1 MCVVLRTRIA
11 KGFRGPYVF
20 FLIVLSLH
28 NYCNAQDR
36 VTFDIEKNINI
47 CLGYPFASN
56 NWGYTHP
63 FVGSEVTRYET
74 ETGSFASKSVII
86 GQLELS
92 KKYFG
97 LGLGAG
103 FFPADIKVDK
113 TEDLYTI
120 NSIFLEF
127 EGLLF
132 PLKSSIGKIVPI
144 LRVGGGGLASS
155 GDLKT
160 TAMFFSIG
168 AGIYSFITKNI
179 GASVIIKKRYFT
191 YDEIPL
197 DENITGDIKFIN
209 YAIQL
214 GVMYRLANRDLK

>member
-1 MCVVLRTRIA
+1 MKILSVFIVKVFLFLFIAHELCIA
-11 KGFRGPYVF
+11 KEIQEYE
-20 FLIVLSLH
+20 S
-28 NYCNAQDR
+28 N
-36 VTFDIEKNINI
+36 KNLKIFV
-47 CLGYPFASN
+47 GYPIGSN
-56 NWGYTHP
+56 DWGYTHP

-74 ETGSFASKSVII
+74 ETGSFTSKSII
-86 GQLELS
+86 TGQLELS

-103 FFPADIKVDK
+103 FFPSDIIVDK

-144 LRVGGGGLASS
+144 LRVGGGGVVSS

-160 TAMFFSIG
+160 TALFYSIG
-168 AGIYSFITKNI
+168 AGIYSFVTKNI
-179 GASVIIKKRYFT
+179 GASVIIKNRYFT

-197 DENITGDIKFIN
+197 DENITGDIKTSGL
-209 YAIQL
+209 ALQL
-214 GVMYRLANRDLK
+214 GIIYSI